1 MPVKPLRR
9 AVGAER
15 ERDDF
20 LWSAAES
27 LLDLTLLVPDP
38 IEFSLSSAYLGKPL
52 YPRQGTVLKCMFLRT
67 DLLTGYDYEVIAE
80 WEWQWQQSGEE
91 GTPPGLLDRMEA
103 CRAEGRRW
111 FRDTLNISGR
121 RSGKNHIGGIGG
133 SYVTWHYLALGNPQ
147 YHYGIDQD
155 KHLAMFVFAAKKE
168 MAMRQQW
175 ADLATTI
182 LGAQCFRPYLTGV
195 ARVDELRLYTQF
207 DRQRIADR
215 HHEGVAIRDEDMASI
230 EIMPKES
237 TLVSARGPALFALV
251 FDEMAHVTRQV
262 ARASAE
268 QVWDCLDPS
277 TPVLC
282 TDLRWRAVGDLA
294 PGDELIG
301 VDEYPVD
308 GNTRRKMRR
317 STVISTGRN
326 RQKAL
331 RLTFDDG
338 SSVVCSANH
347 RWLKMNKSEAMW
359 MKTGDTDADE
369 EKSIS
374 DKVVTLHQDGYGVPS
389 IARMV
394 GVGEHK
400 VRYVLAR
407 QGIKLPG
414 GRHSQKS
421 AKYPEIKSLLETGL
435 SPRAI
440 ADETGVPYQTLIRWM
455 REESENHS
463 DRDPRRQHLAVG
475 DRIWAVVDP
484 WEEETSKEAGY
495 LAGVYDGEGYID
507 RNPIS
512 QGKNKGKPNTNQGFR
527 VGFVQA
533 DGVVNDRVAAGLSRF
548 GFDPVVRLVTAE
560 KRASSLGTKTMYT
573 TNITGLANSLS
584 FLGRI
589 RPSRLLSY
597 NHEMW
602 EGKSFKGAGGFTNTK
617 TIVAIDQL
625 PEQELVDMQTSTGTF
640 IAGGLISH
648 NSATPALDQFH
659 KDGWI
664 YEPSSPEAKTGQF
677 YANSVE
683 AQRISDGSEG
693 IPVGLPARPDIFVL
707 QLASWEIYKDWEIAH
722 TIPLRPGEPECYPR
736 QRQAVQE
743 YDDQM
748 RRLERANPQKFNVE
762 RRSRW
767 ASVADAYL
775 HAERV
780 DAAFEPW
787 PNEERQMNVPR
798 DVGSMAFDYV
808 MHIDPSK
815 VGDNTGLCIA
825 HAVKVQGDLLP
836 HVITDVVG
844 HWAPGDFVDNGMEID
859 YNSVLGEIIDLIGK
873 FLPSEVSF
881 DQGPSSGM
889 MMQTLRTMLGRQRL
903 PKQVRVLERTA
914 TMQSNWA
921 VAETTKVALQMGCL
935 HLIPDELLRN
945 ELLFL
950 QLVKPQKVDHPTS
963 GPVQSKDVFDALSQ
977 CVHALIGKDVARM
990 MGDQFTEAGILPGA
1004 QGGFPLPVQ
1013 AAPVRGDYQQ
1023 YTTPVGQVAAS
1034 MQSFQRGAA
1043 KARLR
1048 SGQRAP
1054 RRNW

>member
-133 SYVTWHYLALGNPQ
+133 AYVTWHYLALGNPQ

-268 QVWDCLDPS
+268 QVWD
-277 TPVLC
+277 
-282 TDLRWRAVGDLA
+282 
-294 PGDELIG
+294 
-301 VDEYPVD
+301 
-308 GNTRRKMRR
+308 
-317 STVISTGRN
+317 
-326 RQKAL
+326 Q
-331 RLTFDDG
+331 
-338 SSVVCSANH
+338 
-347 RWLKMNKSEAMW
+347 
-359 MKTGDTDADE
+359 
-369 EKSIS
+369 
-374 DKVVTLHQDGYGVPS
+374 
-389 IARMV
+389 
-394 GVGEHK
+394 
-400 VRYVLAR
+400 
-407 QGIKLPG
+407 
-414 GRHSQKS
+414 
-421 AKYPEIKSLLETGL
+421 
-435 SPRAI
+435 
-440 ADETGVPYQTLIRWM
+440 
-455 REESENHS
+455 
-463 DRDPRRQHLAVG
+463 
-475 DRIWAVVDP
+475 
-484 WEEETSKEAGY
+484 
-495 LAGVYDGEGYID
+495 
-507 RNPIS
+507 
-512 QGKNKGKPNTNQGFR
+512 
-527 VGFVQA
+527 
-533 DGVVNDRVAAGLSRF
+533 
-548 GFDPVVRLVTAE
+548 
-560 KRASSLGTKTMYT
+560 
-573 TNITGLANSLS
+573 
-584 FLGRI
+584 
-589 RPSRLLSY
+589 
-597 NHEMW
+597 
-602 EGKSFKGAGGFTNTK
+602 
-617 TIVAIDQL
+617 
-625 PEQELVDMQTSTGTF
+625 
-640 IAGGLISH
+640 
-648 NSATPALDQFH
+648 ATPALDQFH

-798 DVGSMAFDYV
+798 SVGSMAFDYV

>member
-175 ADLATTI
+175 ADLASTI

-268 QVWDCLDPS
+268 QVWD
-277 TPVLC
+277 
-282 TDLRWRAVGDLA
+282 
-294 PGDELIG
+294 
-301 VDEYPVD
+301 
-308 GNTRRKMRR
+308 
-317 STVISTGRN
+317 
-326 RQKAL
+326 Q
-331 RLTFDDG
+331 
-338 SSVVCSANH
+338 
-347 RWLKMNKSEAMW
+347 
-359 MKTGDTDADE
+359 
-369 EKSIS
+369 
-374 DKVVTLHQDGYGVPS
+374 
-389 IARMV
+389 
-394 GVGEHK
+394 
-400 VRYVLAR
+400 
-407 QGIKLPG
+407 
-414 GRHSQKS
+414 
-421 AKYPEIKSLLETGL
+421 
-435 SPRAI
+435 
-440 ADETGVPYQTLIRWM
+440 
-455 REESENHS
+455 
-463 DRDPRRQHLAVG
+463 
-475 DRIWAVVDP
+475 
-484 WEEETSKEAGY
+484 
-495 LAGVYDGEGYID
+495 
-507 RNPIS
+507 
-512 QGKNKGKPNTNQGFR
+512 
-527 VGFVQA
+527 
-533 DGVVNDRVAAGLSRF
+533 
-548 GFDPVVRLVTAE
+548 
-560 KRASSLGTKTMYT
+560 
-573 TNITGLANSLS
+573 
-584 FLGRI
+584 
-589 RPSRLLSY
+589 
-597 NHEMW
+597 
-602 EGKSFKGAGGFTNTK
+602 
-617 TIVAIDQL
+617 
-625 PEQELVDMQTSTGTF
+625 
-640 IAGGLISH
+640 
-648 NSATPALDQFH
+648 ATPALDQFH

>member
-38 IEFSLSSAYLGKPL
+38 IEFSLSSEYLGKPL

-67 DLLTGYDYEVIAE
+67 DLLCDYDHKVIAE

-268 QVWDCLDPS
+268 QVWD
-277 TPVLC
+277 
-282 TDLRWRAVGDLA
+282 
-294 PGDELIG
+294 
-301 VDEYPVD
+301 
-308 GNTRRKMRR
+308 
-317 STVISTGRN
+317 
-326 RQKAL
+326 Q
-331 RLTFDDG
+331 
-338 SSVVCSANH
+338 
-347 RWLKMNKSEAMW
+347 
-359 MKTGDTDADE
+359 
-369 EKSIS
+369 
-374 DKVVTLHQDGYGVPS
+374 
-389 IARMV
+389 
-394 GVGEHK
+394 
-400 VRYVLAR
+400 
-407 QGIKLPG
+407 
-414 GRHSQKS
+414 
-421 AKYPEIKSLLETGL
+421 
-435 SPRAI
+435 
-440 ADETGVPYQTLIRWM
+440 
-455 REESENHS
+455 
-463 DRDPRRQHLAVG
+463 
-475 DRIWAVVDP
+475 
-484 WEEETSKEAGY
+484 
-495 LAGVYDGEGYID
+495 
-507 RNPIS
+507 
-512 QGKNKGKPNTNQGFR
+512 
-527 VGFVQA
+527 
-533 DGVVNDRVAAGLSRF
+533 
-548 GFDPVVRLVTAE
+548 
-560 KRASSLGTKTMYT
+560 
-573 TNITGLANSLS
+573 
-584 FLGRI
+584 
-589 RPSRLLSY
+589 
-597 NHEMW
+597 
-602 EGKSFKGAGGFTNTK
+602 
-617 TIVAIDQL
+617 
-625 PEQELVDMQTSTGTF
+625 
-640 IAGGLISH
+640 
-648 NSATPALDQFH
+648 ATPALDQFH

-963 GPVQSKDVFDALSQ
+963 GPVQSKDVYDALSQ

>member
-175 ADLATTI
+175 ADLASTI

-268 QVWDCLDPS
+268 QVWD
-277 TPVLC
+277 
-282 TDLRWRAVGDLA
+282 
-294 PGDELIG
+294 
-301 VDEYPVD
+301 
-308 GNTRRKMRR
+308 
-317 STVISTGRN
+317 
-326 RQKAL
+326 Q
-331 RLTFDDG
+331 
-338 SSVVCSANH
+338 
-347 RWLKMNKSEAMW
+347 
-359 MKTGDTDADE
+359 
-369 EKSIS
+369 
-374 DKVVTLHQDGYGVPS
+374 
-389 IARMV
+389 
-394 GVGEHK
+394 
-400 VRYVLAR
+400 
-407 QGIKLPG
+407 
-414 GRHSQKS
+414 
-421 AKYPEIKSLLETGL
+421 
-435 SPRAI
+435 
-440 ADETGVPYQTLIRWM
+440 
-455 REESENHS
+455 
-463 DRDPRRQHLAVG
+463 
-475 DRIWAVVDP
+475 
-484 WEEETSKEAGY
+484 
-495 LAGVYDGEGYID
+495 
-507 RNPIS
+507 
-512 QGKNKGKPNTNQGFR
+512 
-527 VGFVQA
+527 
-533 DGVVNDRVAAGLSRF
+533 
-548 GFDPVVRLVTAE
+548 
-560 KRASSLGTKTMYT
+560 
-573 TNITGLANSLS
+573 
-584 FLGRI
+584 
-589 RPSRLLSY
+589 
-597 NHEMW
+597 
-602 EGKSFKGAGGFTNTK
+602 
-617 TIVAIDQL
+617 
-625 PEQELVDMQTSTGTF
+625 
-640 IAGGLISH
+640 
-648 NSATPALDQFH
+648 ATPALDQFH

-798 DVGSMAFDYV
+798 SVGSMAFDYV

-1054 RRNW
+1054 RRNC

>member
-38 IEFSLSSAYLGKPL
+38 IEFSLSSEYLGKPL

-67 DLLTGYDYEVIAE
+67 DLLCDYDHKVIAE

-268 QVWDCLDPS
+268 QVWD
-277 TPVLC
+277 
-282 TDLRWRAVGDLA
+282 
-294 PGDELIG
+294 
-301 VDEYPVD
+301 
-308 GNTRRKMRR
+308 
-317 STVISTGRN
+317 
-326 RQKAL
+326 Q
-331 RLTFDDG
+331 
-338 SSVVCSANH
+338 
-347 RWLKMNKSEAMW
+347 
-359 MKTGDTDADE
+359 
-369 EKSIS
+369 
-374 DKVVTLHQDGYGVPS
+374 
-389 IARMV
+389 
-394 GVGEHK
+394 
-400 VRYVLAR
+400 
-407 QGIKLPG
+407 
-414 GRHSQKS
+414 
-421 AKYPEIKSLLETGL
+421 
-435 SPRAI
+435 
-440 ADETGVPYQTLIRWM
+440 
-455 REESENHS
+455 
-463 DRDPRRQHLAVG
+463 
-475 DRIWAVVDP
+475 
-484 WEEETSKEAGY
+484 
-495 LAGVYDGEGYID
+495 
-507 RNPIS
+507 
-512 QGKNKGKPNTNQGFR
+512 
-527 VGFVQA
+527 
-533 DGVVNDRVAAGLSRF
+533 
-548 GFDPVVRLVTAE
+548 
-560 KRASSLGTKTMYT
+560 
-573 TNITGLANSLS
+573 
-584 FLGRI
+584 
-589 RPSRLLSY
+589 
-597 NHEMW
+597 
-602 EGKSFKGAGGFTNTK
+602 
-617 TIVAIDQL
+617 
-625 PEQELVDMQTSTGTF
+625 
-640 IAGGLISH
+640 
-648 NSATPALDQFH
+648 ATPALDQFH

-798 DVGSMAFDYV
+798 SVGSMAFDYV

-963 GPVQSKDVFDALSQ
+963 GPVQSKDVYDALSQ

-1054 RRNW
+1054 RRNC

>member
-175 ADLATTI
+175 ADLASTI

-268 QVWDCLDPS
+268 QVWD
-277 TPVLC
+277 
-282 TDLRWRAVGDLA
+282 
-294 PGDELIG
+294 
-301 VDEYPVD
+301 
-308 GNTRRKMRR
+308 
-317 STVISTGRN
+317 
-326 RQKAL
+326 Q
-331 RLTFDDG
+331 
-338 SSVVCSANH
+338 
-347 RWLKMNKSEAMW
+347 
-359 MKTGDTDADE
+359 
-369 EKSIS
+369 
-374 DKVVTLHQDGYGVPS
+374 
-389 IARMV
+389 
-394 GVGEHK
+394 
-400 VRYVLAR
+400 
-407 QGIKLPG
+407 
-414 GRHSQKS
+414 
-421 AKYPEIKSLLETGL
+421 
-435 SPRAI
+435 
-440 ADETGVPYQTLIRWM
+440 
-455 REESENHS
+455 
-463 DRDPRRQHLAVG
+463 
-475 DRIWAVVDP
+475 
-484 WEEETSKEAGY
+484 
-495 LAGVYDGEGYID
+495 
-507 RNPIS
+507 
-512 QGKNKGKPNTNQGFR
+512 
-527 VGFVQA
+527 
-533 DGVVNDRVAAGLSRF
+533 
-548 GFDPVVRLVTAE
+548 
-560 KRASSLGTKTMYT
+560 
-573 TNITGLANSLS
+573 
-584 FLGRI
+584 
-589 RPSRLLSY
+589 
-597 NHEMW
+597 
-602 EGKSFKGAGGFTNTK
+602 
-617 TIVAIDQL
+617 
-625 PEQELVDMQTSTGTF
+625 
-640 IAGGLISH
+640 
-648 NSATPALDQFH
+648 ATPALDQFH

-1054 RRNW
+1054 RRNC